1 MKAPVV
7 DGDFLKP
14 GVSKI
19 RNRFPEGFQNPENQ
33 SGQAKQG

>member
-1 MKAPVV
+1 MKAPVG
-7 DGDFLKP
+7 DGDFLKL

-19 RNRFPEGFQNPENQ
+19 RNRFPNRFQNPENQ